1 MPPEEEP
8 KRRQE
13 DSYCENKVSACI
25 CMYGGNTPHSV
36 NSTHFLWLSVRVI
49 PWEETLKWTTVEVG
63 RGSERRVIVVAFC
76 MAWLPVRDSISTEPR
91 YHTLQAAGTQ
101 FQIALESHLLD
112 ANNFRECAFR
122 DTDKVKSI
130 ITAQVKMAMCGCTH
144 FQKCHRIAHKGCVH
158 CHLFFVIMSIQ
169 SKWC

>member
-13 DSYCENKVSACI
+13 NSYCENMVSACTW
-25 CMYGGNTPHSV
+25 MYGRNMPHTV
-36 NSTHFLWLSVRVI
+36 CSTHFLWLSVRVI

-63 RGSERRVIVVAFC
+63 GGSERRVIVVAFC
-76 MAWLPVRDSISTEPR
+76 MAWQPVRDSISTEPR

-112 ANNFRECAFR
+112 ANNFRASVFR

-130 ITAQVKMAMCGCTH
+130 ITAQDKMAMFGCTH
-144 FQKCHRIAHKGCVH
+144 FQKCHRIAHKSCVQ
-158 CHLFFVIMSIQ
+158 CHLFVIMSIH